1 MKKLKYIKTFESYN
15 AKDDDDD
22 SESVNDILDNI
33 SKNGIESLTPLQ
45 KRTLDA
51 FGGNDKEYQY
61 NKKKGIIKFRG
72 MLFEV
77 EDDQLIMV
85 EPYDYEGSYLEDY
98 DGDVI
103 ECILSSIADY
113 FDVRNRSEELSDEE
127 LKFISGNFT
136 KVEQRKILC
145 GWTIQNVNQNIG
157 TNNVDDFIDEIDN
170 IDFND
175 SEEDEY

>member
-1 MKKLKYIKTFESYN
+1 MRNLKYLKTFESFN
-15 AKDDDDD
+15 DDD

-33 SKNGIESLTPLQ
+33 SKNGIESMTPLQ

-103 ECILSSIADY
+103 ECILSTISDY
-113 FDVRNRSEELSDEE
+113 FDVRNTSDELSEED

-136 KVEQRKILC
+136 KAEQRKILC
-145 GWTIQNVNQNIG
+145 GWTIENVNKNIG
-157 TNNVDDFIDEIDN
+157 TNNVDDIIDDINNMNLD
-170 IDFND
+170 DFD
-175 SEEDEY
+175 SEDSY